1 MALKLDVRN
10 RFDISENKCAGLVNC
25 LQVREEVGSLRVL
38 FCFVFL
44 FAADKNRA
52 VMKGLYVRN
61 QVVFFRILSLFFIFW
76 PCHVTGGILVPW
88 PGIEPEPSAVEA
100 QNLTPDHQ
108 GKSPEFFLRR
118 SFTLIHLMGY
128 R

>member
-1 MALKLDVRN
+1 MALKLEIRD

-25 LQVREEVGSLRVL
+25 LQVREEVGSLRAL
-38 FCFVFL
+38 FCFLFL
-44 FAADKNRA
+44 FVADKDRA

-76 PCHVTGGILVPW
+76 PFHMTGGILVPW

-100 QNLTPDHQ
+100 QNLTRDHQ
-108 GKSPEFFLRR
+108 QSPPNFFLEV
-118 SFTLIHLMGY
+118 FLL
-128 R
+128 

>member
-1 MALKLDVRN
+1 MALKLEIRD

-25 LQVREEVGSLRVL
+25 LQVWEEVGSLRAL
-38 FCFVFL
+38 FCFLFL
-44 FAADKNRA
+44 LLADKDRA

-88 PGIEPEPSAVEA
+88 PGIEPEPSEVEA
-100 QNLTPDHQ
+100 QNLTWNYQ
-108 GKSPEFFLRR
+108 GSPPNFFLEV
-118 SFTLIHLMGY
+118 LLL
-128 R
+128 